1 MDMIEPNVTA
11 LCWFAA
17 FASVA
22 GIGFYVLTGAFPL
35 STRDDLKSHPAGVP
49 LAIVNALAFAA
60 LAVGIGLYGAA
71 ELRWT
76 SIVIVAGLAFLFAP
90 SAFHLW
96 PERWRDGAAGLAIL
110 LALTVS
116 AIAALQLV
124 GGVYA
129 V

>member
-1 MDMIEPNVTA
+1 MNAIEPNVFA
-11 LCWFAA
+11 LCWFAL
-17 FASVA
+17 FAGIV
-22 GIGFYVLTGAFPL
+22 GIGFYVLAGAFPL

-49 LAIVNALAFAA
+49 LAIVNALAFLGLTIGAA
-60 LAVGIGLYGAA
+60 LYGVA

-76 SIVIVAGLAFLFAP
+76 SIVIVIGLAMLFAP

-96 PERWRDGAAGLAIL
+96 PERWRDGAAGLAIM